1 MAKSLGYRRTG
12 YGVLCIYFH
21 DDKQEFET
29 IFLSLYN
36 QCHHKTS
43 MDLAQEWALENGYQ
57 PDEDLVDFF
66 EFKVDDSKG
75 GSLKDFV
82 CDSTRPFIQF
92 GLHI

>member
-1 MAKSLGYRRTG
+1 MAKSLGHKRTG
-12 YGVLCIYFH
+12 YGVLDIFFH
-21 DDKQEFET
+21 EDKQEFE
-29 IFLSLYN
+29 IRFASLYN
-36 QCHHKTS
+36 DCFHKIQ

-57 PDEDLVDFF
+57 PGEDLVDFF